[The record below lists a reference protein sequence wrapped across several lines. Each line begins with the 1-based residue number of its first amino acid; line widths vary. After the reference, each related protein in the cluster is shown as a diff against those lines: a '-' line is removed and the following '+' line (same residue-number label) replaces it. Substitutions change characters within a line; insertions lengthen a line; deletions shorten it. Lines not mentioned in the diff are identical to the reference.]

1 MSILRE
7 KNRIEYIG
15 DHSIMNLDKKM
26 LCKDPTN
33 CIAFFTLLDIRFSLF
48 GVQKVCI
55 RFCGERSQEFG
66 DISPTNV
73 SADLK
78 NA

>member
-1 MSILRE
+1 
-7 KNRIEYIG
+7 
-15 DHSIMNLDKKM
+15 M
-26 LCKDPTN
+26 LCKNPTN
-33 CIAFFTLLDIRFSLF
+33 CIAFFTLLDIRLSLF

-55 RFCGERSQEFG
+55 RFCRERAQEFG

-78 NA
+78 SA